1 MTIYNI
7 QVLRAFAAVSIV
19 IVHTLL
25 GIHSYEFQSFNKF
38 NLDDFGVDIFFVISG
53 FIMVFIQDNYKRNS
67 IDFFI
72 QRVKRILPIYW
83 ICNFTILLSPPN
95 RSCKSLAYFSQSV
108 ISISATPL
116 SIAAFATAGE
126 MVEINLGSKG
136 FGIM

>member
-1 MTIYNI
+1 MFPNKIGIPIPSSWTIWAAFNTSNWSASAKTI
-7 QVLRAFAAVSIV
+7 VLGSVLALFVS
-19 IVHTLL
+19 
-25 GIHSYEFQSFNKF
+25 
-38 NLDDFGVDIFFVISG
+38 
-53 FIMVFIQDNYKRNS
+53 
-67 IDFFI
+67 
-72 QRVKRILPIYW
+72 
-83 ICNFTILLSPPN
+83 NFTILLSPPN